1 MSKGCIE
8 KKHEETCRGNGN
20 VKYLDRGDGFTTSA
34 YFNKTSNLTLN
45 MCSFL
50 YVNYTSVKLQIYFF

>member
-1 MSKGCIE
+1 MASWDWSRGMSKGCIE

-34 YFNKTSNLTLN
+34 YLKKIKFDT
-45 MCSFL
+45 
-50 YVNYTSVKLQIYFF
+50 